1 MTVIYRTVRDMSKQ
15 SIHPLVIQQT
25 HHIPGHFF
33 CLLCC
38 CVQALLC
45 PWVLINTAS
54 KPHSVCLFL
63 AASAPAEAVS
73 PARCLIT
80 NNWTAH
86 LSPTLLVSAQ
96 SVERRRAQAHTS
108 ISPSSSSQTCEHC
121 LLSAVSWPK
130 DLQTFNFLCVLLEL
144 SHVKSKP
151 FPAVWHDIMPCPH
164 EDSCIFYK
172 TAPYCILSLNKK
184 G

>member
-1 MTVIYRTVRDMSKQ
+1 MAVIYRTVHEMSKQ
-15 SIHPLVIQQT
+15 SIHLPVIQRT

-45 PWVLINTAS
+45 PWVPINAAS
-54 KPHSVCLFL
+54 NPHSICLFL
-63 AASAPAEAVS
+63 GESAPAEAVS

-108 ISPSSSSQTCEHC
+108 ISTSSSLQTCERY

-130 DLQTFNFLCVLLEL
+130 DLQTSNFLCMLLEL

-151 FPAVWHDIMPCPH
+151 FPAAWHGIMPCPR
-164 EDSCIFYK
+164 EDSRIFYK